1 MVRPGQLGAAC
12 PDRGG
17 QPHAMLRSLYV
28 NLLDEIESHTLAVL
42 PDTERPLP
50 EYIADRLGLHA
61 ALVDAIDR
69 RDRDRALELIARH
82 KTSDTSPV
90 PEAPVPEAPVPEA
103 PVPKPRYQTR
113 RYPPGRYRHATPDP
127 DPGPPP
133 ASVTAGSCCYHIY
146 RLGYR
151 HRACAR
157 RGTMAEPATG
167 QRGSTEFSVAGQTIA
182 ALTAGPAAAQPASGQ
197 PISAARKPL
206 IAALHGGTY
215 TARYYDVAGSGQGG
229 FLDVAAAAGY
239 PVVAFDRPGY
249 GGSTALGPAENTFTQ
264 HAALLSEAITQAAA
278 QAGADRVFLTGHSI
292 GGMIA
297 MMIAAGE
304 TDFRLTGLSV
314 TGMGAVIRRG
324 GAAHALASLPP
335 DETVDLPYDQRDQV
349 MFGPPGSWT
358 AEAVQAAHGSYAL
371 TPVVS

>member
-1 MVRPGQLGAAC
+1 
-12 PDRGG
+12 
-17 QPHAMLRSLYV
+17 
-28 NLLDEIESHTLAVL
+28 
-42 PDTERPLP
+42 
-50 EYIADRLGLHA
+50 
-61 ALVDAIDR
+61 
-69 RDRDRALELIARH
+69 
-82 KTSDTSPV
+82 
-90 PEAPVPEAPVPEA
+90 
-103 PVPKPRYQTR
+103 
-113 RYPPGRYRHATPDP
+113 
-127 DPGPPP
+127 
-133 ASVTAGSCCYHIY
+133 
-146 RLGYR
+146 
-151 HRACAR
+151 
-157 RGTMAEPATG
+157 MAEPATG

-371 TPVVS
+371 TPVRELIQAPQWPDEHLPSLAPLITVPVHNELAEFDALWDSSAANVEQFAKLLTAAPFVTADVARNTGHSIDHHILGHALHLRQLAFAEECQLWAAQD